1 MKKGAKKKTASI
13 RGELVVFLCLVF
25 ILTGMTI
32 GFASYNKVLQTQ
44 GVATIKPQ
52 GIIHFTQLDLIS
64 YSNVDTNYQ
73 PSYTDTDLDF
83 NLHFIEDDT
92 SQPYSATYQIT
103 VQNDTFYNQ
112 TFLGVNYAPTIV
124 DGDGNPIPSSNF
136 SYVINGLSE
145 GDIIAS
151 ESSLTFTVTMTLNAS
166 SGDYTVDGEATIETS
181 TAEETGSLLA
191 ALTGSTT
198 GNLRNSNVRAP
209 FTVHAI
215 NTHNTAQSFNLLLN
229 SSVTSR
235 YKLTDANGNN
245 LTSFNI
251 SANSEDDYTFY
262 VERLSGVTFCSDSE
276 TTSVTLLS
284 TNNERANVGSVTLL
298 LDAAPSCN
306 DNEPPVISN
315 VVLSQKTGTGS
326 EGKAEVSWTGTDDS
340 AITNYT
346 VILYDGSG
354 VQVGNSYNTGND
366 VAHMDITGLNPG
378 TYYAKV
384 YGRDANRNEAT
395 STDINNTN
403 CTANAGYCS
412 RSSSVAMKWIY
423 DVTYHLTDITSSNTA
438 STVLV
443 GTTYTTTLSANST
456 LISRKVLP
464 NTITVTMGGESLSNY
479 TYNSNSGAVEI
490 PNVSGDIDITA
501 VAANGCLVE
510 GTMVKM
516 ADGTEKPIEDI
527 TYHDYVLV
535 WSYAEG
541 KAVARQ
547 PIWIEKEAT
556 ATSYQVAEFSDGTS
570 LKTVAG
576 HGVFNVDLN
585 RFVNVANEQ
594 EFRVGMHIY
603 KIGEDQKLKSVE
615 ITNVSTVEAAVKYYH
630 VVSTEFYNIF
640 GDGVLSTDDEV
651 LLSNLYG
658 FEDDVKW
665 PASRNEI
672 IKDKNNLYDYADFD
686 FMPRW
691 MFDGLRVEEGRYLN
705 NIGIL
710 PKDIFIDYLK
720 NNQLNPD
727 LYLPRE

>member
-1 MKKGAKKKTASI
+1 MKRGGKKKTASI
-13 RGELVVFLCLVF
+13 KGELVVFLCLIFV
-25 ILTGMTI
+25 LTGMTI
-32 GFASYNKVLQTQ
+32 GFASYSALIRTQ
-44 GVATIKPQ
+44 GVVTVKPQ
-52 GIIHFTQLDLIS
+52 GTLHFTQLDLIS
-64 YSNVDTNYQ
+64 YSNVDTTYL

-124 DGDGNPIPSSNF
+124 DGDGNPVPSSNF
-136 SYVINGLSE
+136 SYTIDGLSI
-145 GDIIAS
+145 GDVIPS
-151 ESSLTFTVTMTLNAS
+151 GSSITFIVTLTLNAS
-166 SGDYTVDGEATIETS
+166 SGDYVVDGEATIET
-181 TAEETGSLLA
+181 TEVQETGSLLA
-191 ALTGSTT
+191 ALTGTTT
-198 GNLRNSNVRAP
+198 GNLRGSNVRAP
-209 FTVHAI
+209 FTVHVI
-215 NTHNTAQSFNLLLN
+215 NTYSTARTFNLLLG
-229 SSVTSR
+229 SGATSR

-251 SANSEDDYTFY
+251 NANSEGDYTFY
-262 VERLSGVTFCSDSE
+262 VERLSGVIFCSDSE
-276 TTSVTLLS
+276 TTGISLLS
-284 TNNERANVGSVTLL
+284 SNNERTNVGSVTLL
-298 LDAAPSCN
+298 VDEDPSCHDN
-306 DNEPPVISN
+306 DAPIISG
-315 VVLSQKTGTGS
+315 VTLSQKTGTGS

-346 VILYDGSG
+346 VIIYDENDE
-354 VQVGNSYNTGND
+354 QVGDPHNTGND
-366 VAHMDITGLNPG
+366 TAYMDITGLSPG
-378 TYYAKV
+378 TYHAKV
-384 YGRDANRNEAT
+384 YGRDSAGNEAT
-395 STDINNTN
+395 SAEVSNN
-403 CTANAGYCS
+403 CTTSAGHCS
-412 RSSSVAMKWIY
+412 SSSSVPMKWIY
-423 DVTYHLTDITSSNTA
+423 NVYYHLTDVNSSNTA

-443 GTTYTTTLSANST
+443 GTTYTTTLSVSSSFLN
-456 LISRKVLP
+456 RKELP
-464 NTITVTMGGESLSNY
+464 NTITVTMGGEPLSNY
-479 TYNSNSGAVEI
+479 TYNRNSGAVEI

-501 VAANGCLVE
+501 VAVNGCLVE

-516 ADGTEKPIEDI
+516 ADGTEKPIEDV

-594 EFRVGMHIY
+594 EFHVGMHIY
-603 KIGEDQKLKSVE
+603 KLDENQNLKSVE
-615 ITNVSTVEAAVKYYH
+615 ITSVSTVEATVKYYH

-658 FEDDVKW
+658 FEDNVKW